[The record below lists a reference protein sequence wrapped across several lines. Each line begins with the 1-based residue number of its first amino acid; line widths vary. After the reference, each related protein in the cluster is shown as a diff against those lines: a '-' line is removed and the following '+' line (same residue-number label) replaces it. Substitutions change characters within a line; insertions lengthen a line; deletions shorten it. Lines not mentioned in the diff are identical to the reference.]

1 MVWCINSILLKFIF
15 VSIQPT
21 ASNKKKKKITFLADG
36 REDNFVS
43 VSEALMAGIAAG
55 ATESLISSPFE
66 LFKLREQVKSASH
79 IPSSASVTEKRVVAP
94 VIAKLLHGY
103 SPDKKAFNSSVGLLS
118 TLATKHPNMMSA
130 LQEYPWMITGSGR
143 PPSVCYVRR
152 PSDIISL
159 EGWGALWRGIRPGVV
174 RDSVFGGIFF
184 SSWQFLHRAMLDWK
198 AVGMD
203 PPPRLKIHPLVIC
216 VMRFN

>member
-1 MVWCINSILLKFIF
+1 MKFKR
-15 VSIQPT
+15 
-21 ASNKKKKKITFLADG
+21 NKKFTFLADG

-66 LFKLREQVKSASH
+66 LFKLREQVKSASR
-79 IPSSASVTEKRVVAP
+79 IPSSSSVTEKRAVAP
-94 VIAKLLHGY
+94 VIAKLLRGY
-103 SPDKKAFNSSVGLLS
+103 SPDKKAFNGSVGLLS

-143 PPSVCYVRR
+143 PPSVCDMRR

-203 PPPRLKIHPLVIC
+203 PPPRFQIHPLVIC
-216 VMRFN
+216 VMRFNYWTVPFVCSLLVFS